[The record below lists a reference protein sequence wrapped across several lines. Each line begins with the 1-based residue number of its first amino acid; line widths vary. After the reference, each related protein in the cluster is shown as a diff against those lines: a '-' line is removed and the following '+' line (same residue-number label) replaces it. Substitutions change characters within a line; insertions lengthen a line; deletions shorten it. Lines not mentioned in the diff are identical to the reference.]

1 MAIFRIA
8 AAIGVLYLVAPQVP
22 NAVLG
27 ALPSWRGAPAPS
39 AEQAGT
45 AAMRFCSD
53 NPETCA
59 RLLRG
64 AITASE
70 QLSRPAA
77 VHAASRS
84 PQADNAVKPAKPR
97 KPAPEHEIPKLRP

>member
-27 ALPSWRGAPAPS
+27 ALPSWSGAAVPTT
-39 AEQAGT
+39 EQAGA

-59 RLLRG
+59 KLLRG
-64 AITASE
+64 AVAASD
-70 QLSRPAA
+70 QLSQPTAA
-77 VHAASRS
+77 HAATQS
-84 PQADNAVKPAKPR
+84 PQAASTKKPKKP
-97 KPAPEHEIPKLRP
+97 KTMAPDHEIPKLRP

>member
-22 NAVLG
+22 QAVLG
-27 ALPSWRGAPAPS
+27 ALPSWRGAPAP
-39 AEQAGT
+39 ATEQAGA

-64 AITASE
+64 AVAASE
-70 QLSRPAA
+70 QLSQPAA
-77 VHAASRS
+77 AQPASQS
-84 PQADNAVKPAKPR
+84 PRADRKPR
-97 KPAPEHEIPKLRP
+97 KPRTTAPEHEIPRLRP

>member
-22 NAVLG
+22 QAVLG
-27 ALPSWRGAPAPS
+27 ALPSWRGAPAP
-39 AEQAGT
+39 ATEQAGA
-45 AAMRFCSD
+45 AAMRFCAD
-53 NPETCA
+53 NPGTCA

-64 AITASE
+64 AVAASE

-84 PQADNAVKPAKPR
+84 PQANSGAKPG
-97 KPAPEHEIPKLRP
+97 KPRATAPEHENPKLRP